1 MFCYSSG
8 VKPSSQL
15 GWISPGLQKEL
26 YLLVPK
32 LPMAR
37 DVRHVREAIVAMNQT
52 TQGNRSRVRWAGR
65 DSVGKFLKWNIKP
78 AKSYHLLLS
87 TVVAKITK

>member
-1 MFCYSSG
+1 M
-8 VKPSSQL
+8 KPSSQL

-37 DVRHVREAIVAMNQT
+37 DVRHVREAIVAMNQKPRGT
-52 TQGNRSRVRWAGR
+52 AAEC
-65 DSVGKFLKWNIKP
+65 VGQEGT
-78 AKSYHLLLS
+78 LLES
-87 TVVAKITK
+87 S